1 MPVTETAAD
10 SPAGTE
16 DTTPPDSAPLTPLI
30 EPRDGL
36 PTVITSTADLHAAA
50 ASLRAGTGPVA
61 LDAERAS
68 GHRYGQRA
76 YLIQLRRA
84 GSGTFLIDPVA
95 QPDLGA
101 INDALIGV
109 PWVLHA
115 ASQDLAC
122 LEEVGLHPDV
132 GLFDTELAAR
142 ILGRPRVGLGPLVA
156 DVLGFALAKE
166 HSAVDWSTRPLR
178 RSWLIY
184 AALDVEVLL
193 ELADALR
200 GELDSAGKS
209 DVLAQEC
216 AHVIVQAHADA
227 LPKPD
232 PWRRTSGLHRIR
244 NRRGLAV
251 VRELWNERDTIARIH
266 DVHPSRILPD
276 AAIVAAA
283 QAMPQTFD
291 ELEALPE
298 FATNGA
304 RRNQRTWWRAIKSV
318 AAAGEDELPVTANGN
333 DAPPPPR
340 SWAQRDPVAWA
351 RLEVARTA
359 VARISQDLNIPV
371 ENLLK
376 PDLLRRVCWQPPPS
390 LDVDTIASVLTDAGA
405 RAWQVSLVAPELV
418 KAWQDMPSV
427 PSAVARRPSK
437 PAAADVESIGSDE
450 DSPRSTS
457 PAQSAQSR
465 APSRR
470 RTQIGAEQP
479 DTSARSA
486 RTKSTPD
493 AEQDSVG

>member
-1 MPVTETAAD
+1 VTEAAAD
-10 SPAGTE
+10 SPIGADATAE
-16 DTTPPDSAPLTPLI
+16 PDSPALTPLL
-30 EPRDGL
+30 EPREGL
-36 PTVITSTADLHAAA
+36 PPVITATADLHAAA
-50 ASLRAGTGPVA
+50 QSLRVGTGPVA

-95 QPDLGA
+95 QPDLRV
-101 INDALIGV
+101 INDALAGV

-122 LEEVGLHPDV
+122 LEEVGLHPDA

-142 ILGRPRVGLGPLVA
+142 LLGRPRVGLGPLVA
-156 DVLGFALAKE
+156 DVLEFALAKE

-193 ELADALR
+193 DLADALR
-200 GELDSAGKS
+200 VELDVAGKS
-209 DVLAQEC
+209 EVAAQEC
-216 AHVIVQAHADA
+216 AHVIAQAKADA
-227 LPKPD
+227 IPKPD

-244 NRRGLAV
+244 SRRGLAV

-283 QAMPQTFD
+283 QAMPSTFD

-298 FATNGA
+298 FATTGA
-304 RRNQRTWWRAIKSV
+304 RRNQRTWWRAIKN
-318 AAAGEDELPVTANGN
+318 VTAASEDDLPIAANSN

-340 SWAQRDPVAWA
+340 SWAQRDPAAWA
-351 RLEVARTA
+351 RLEVARA
-359 VARISQDLNIPV
+359 AMAQMSQDLNIPV

-376 PDLLRRVCWQPPPS
+376 PDLLRRLCWQPPQK
-390 LDVDTIASVLTDAGA
+390 LDADSVTHVLTNGGA
-405 RAWQVSLVAPELV
+405 RDWQVAHVVPVLVAAWREMPAVPETDAQRNTAKPGGPEEAHPQGRGSRVTRFGTGRRV
-418 KAWQDMPSV
+418 KRTDTNADA
-427 PSAVARRPSK
+427 SAESEGART
-437 PAAADVESIGSDE
+437 AL
-450 DSPRSTS
+450 PR
-457 PAQSAQSR
+457 
-465 APSRR
+465 RR
-470 RTQIGAEQP
+470 RTHS
-479 DTSARSA
+479 TSER
-486 RTKSTPD
+486 PD
-493 AEQDSVG
+493 A

>member
-1 MPVTETAAD
+1 MLVTEAAAD
-10 SPAGTE
+10 SSTDTDATTEPESPA
-16 DTTPPDSAPLTPLI
+16 LTPLL

-36 PTVITSTADLHAAA
+36 PPVITASVDLVAAA
-50 ASLRAGTGPVA
+50 QSLRAGTGPVA

-95 QPDLGA
+95 QPDLDV
-101 INDALIGV
+101 INEALAAV

-122 LEEVGLHPDV
+122 LEEVGLHPDA

-142 ILGRPRVGLGPLVA
+142 LLGRPRVGLGPLVA

-178 RSWLIY
+178 RSWLMY

-200 GELDSAGKS
+200 AELAVAGKA

-216 AHVIVQAHADA
+216 AHVIAQAKADA
-227 LPKPD
+227 IPKPD

-283 QAMPQTFD
+283 QAMPGTFD

-298 FATNGA
+298 FATAGA
-304 RRNQRTWWRAIKSV
+304 RRNQRTWWRAIKNV
-318 AAAGEDELPVTANGN
+318 TAASDDSLPSAANGN

-340 SWAQRDPVAWA
+340 SWAQRDPAAWA
-351 RLEVARTA
+351 RLEVARSA
-359 VARISQDLNIPV
+359 VAQISQDLNIPV

-376 PDLLRRVCWQPPPS
+376 PDLLRRLCWQPPQK
-390 LDVDTIASVLTDAGA
+390 LDADSVTAALAQGGA
-405 RAWQVSLVAPELV
+405 RDWQLARVVPALVTAWREMPAVPKPEEHLN
-418 KAWQDMPSV
+418 DTTIDDSDSDS
-427 PSAVARRPSK
+427 SAESAGRETPIRR
-437 PAAADVESIGSDE
+437 
-450 DSPRSTS
+450 
-457 PAQSAQSR
+457 
-465 APSRR
+465 RR
-470 RTQIGAEQP
+470 RTQSAPEQP
-479 DTSARSA
+479 HA
-486 RTKSTPD
+486 
-493 AEQDSVG
+493 